1 MKNILPPVKGTR
13 DFYPEQMAARNW
25 LYGTVRRVSESFG
38 YQEWEAPILESLD
51 LYAAKSGEELVNQ
64 QSFVFPDRGGD
75 MIALRP
81 ELTPSLAR
89 MVAQK
94 QNELIFPLRWWS
106 YGPFWRYERP
116 QRGRTREFFQWNI
129 DLIGVDSPEAD
140 AEMIAIAASFLEQVG
155 FSSQQAVILVNDRKL
170 TNAQLANL
178 GIPAEKRPDFLS
190 LIDRRLKMQPADWDR
205 NALDLGMSQAQ
216 LDGMKSFLANPNL
229 WQQSETL
236 LRVFT
241 AVEALGM
248 KDYVRYDSNII
259 RGLLYYTST
268 VFEAFDL
275 TGGVR
280 RAILGGGRYD
290 NLMAQVGGDP
300 LPAVGFAMGDVVIG
314 LMLET
319 LGLLPA
325 NPGISLADVLVTVFS
340 PELQPASMK
349 LAADLR
355 AAGLK
360 VICSSE
366 PGKLPRQFKLADR
379 MGLKV
384 VLVLGPDEA
393 AAGKLAVKDLA
404 KGTQETVA
412 ISEAASMVK
421 RILESG

>member
-1 MKNILPPVKGTR
+1 
-13 DFYPEQMAARNW
+13 
-25 LYGTVRRVSESFG
+25 
-38 YQEWEAPILESLD
+38 
-51 LYAAKSGEELVNQ
+51 
-64 QSFVFPDRGGD
+64 
-75 MIALRP
+75 
-81 ELTPSLAR
+81 
-89 MVAQK
+89 
-94 QNELIFPLRWWS
+94 
-106 YGPFWRYERP
+106 
-116 QRGRTREFFQWNI
+116 
-129 DLIGVDSPEAD
+129 
-140 AEMIAIAASFLEQVG
+140 
-155 FSSQQAVILVNDRKL
+155 
-170 TNAQLANL
+170 LANL

-300 LPAVGFAMGDVVIG
+300 LPAVGFAMGDVVIS
-314 LMLET
+314 LMLEA

-325 NPGISLADVLVTVFS
+325 NPGCSPADVLVTIFS
-340 PELQPASMK
+340 PELQSASMK